1 MKKLALSSEI
11 YLIKASEL
19 KRLSRVAEIN
29 GNISGS
35 LAATAAPQAF
45 SAAPGASLSPA
56 AKSAAPVLSATA
68 APQVSSREIT
78 VLLNADKEVVP
89 AADVLLSGAE
99 TVSAAADGDF
109 LPVRFAYRSYPAWQA
124 FFINLIKPVKRK
136 FYSVFPSTYT
146 TTLACLLANNITRGE
161 RNEQNAYQWTNKKWQ
176 ISREEAHRRYS
187 DLYNSIKA
195 NGYDAKSPMLVML
208 NRKFGVKD
216 QLLQGHHRIGI
227 CKALN
232 VNEVSIS
239 FWAVP
244 RSFGFFKL
252 FTKRKIS

>member
-19 KRLSRVAEIN
+19 KRLPLAAEIN
-29 GNISGS
+29 GNISGT
-35 LAATAAPQAF
+35 LAASAAPQAF

-78 VLLNADKEVVP
+78 VLLNADAAAASGDKEVVP
-89 AADVLLSGAE
+89 AADMLLSGAE

-161 RNEQNAYQWTNKKWQ
+161 RNEQNAYQWTNK
-176 ISREEAHRRYS
+176 
-187 DLYNSIKA
+187 
-195 NGYDAKSPMLVML
+195 NG
-208 NRKFGVKD
+208 R
-216 QLLQGHHRIGI
+216 
-227 CKALN
+227 
-232 VNEVSIS
+232 
-239 FWAVP
+239 
-244 RSFGFFKL
+244 
-252 FTKRKIS
+252 

>member
-78 VLLNADKEVVP
+78 VLLNADAAAASGDKEVVP

-146 TTLACLLANNITRGE
+146 TTLACLLANNTTRGE
-161 RNEQNAYQWTNKKWQ
+161 RNEQNSYQWPNKKWH
-176 ISREEAHRRYS
+176 IS
-187 DLYNSIKA
+187 
-195 NGYDAKSPMLVML
+195 
-208 NRKFGVKD
+208 
-216 QLLQGHHRIGI
+216 
-227 CKALN
+227 
-232 VNEVSIS
+232 
-239 FWAVP
+239 W
-244 RSFGFFKL
+244 
-252 FTKRKIS
+252 

>member
-45 SAAPGASLSPA
+45 SAAS
-56 AKSAAPVLSATA
+56 A
-68 APQVSSREIT
+68 APQVSSREVT
-78 VLLNADKEVVP
+78 VLLNADAAATSGDKEVVP

-136 FYSVFPSTYT
+136 FYSVFPST
-146 TTLACLLANNITRGE
+146 
-161 RNEQNAYQWTNKKWQ
+161 
-176 ISREEAHRRYS
+176 
-187 DLYNSIKA
+187 
-195 NGYDAKSPMLVML
+195 
-208 NRKFGVKD
+208 
-216 QLLQGHHRIGI
+216 
-227 CKALN
+227 
-232 VNEVSIS
+232 
-239 FWAVP
+239 
-244 RSFGFFKL
+244 
-252 FTKRKIS
+252 

>member
-19 KRLSRVAEIN
+19 KKLSQDN
-29 GNISGS
+29 S
-35 LAATAAPQAF
+35 LI
-45 SAAPGASLSPA
+45 SAAKGV
-56 AKSAAPVLSATA
+56 KSS
-68 APQVSSREIT
+68 EII
-78 VLLNADKEVVP
+78 VLLNTGTP
-89 AADVLLSGAE
+89 DVLLSGAKRIGE
-99 TVSAAADGDF
+99 AADGDF

-227 CKALN
+227 CKSLA
-232 VNEVSIS
+232 VSEVSIS

-252 FTKRKIS
+252 FTKRKKS

>member
-35 LAATAAPQAF
+35 LAATAAPQ
-45 SAAPGASLSPA
+45 
-56 AKSAAPVLSATA
+56 
-68 APQVSSREIT
+68 VSSREIT
-78 VLLNADKEVVP
+78 VLLNADAAAASGDKEVVP

-161 RNEQNAYQWTNKKWQ
+161 RNEQNAYQWTNK
-176 ISREEAHRRYS
+176 
-187 DLYNSIKA
+187 
-195 NGYDAKSPMLVML
+195 NG
-208 NRKFGVKD
+208 R
-216 QLLQGHHRIGI
+216 
-227 CKALN
+227 
-232 VNEVSIS
+232 
-239 FWAVP
+239 
-244 RSFGFFKL
+244 
-252 FTKRKIS
+252 

>member
-45 SAAPGASLSPA
+45 SAAS
-56 AKSAAPVLSATA
+56 A

-78 VLLNADKEVVP
+78 VLLNADAAAASGDKEVVP

-244 RSFGFFKL
+244 RSFGFFNCSQKG
-252 FTKRKIS
+252 KYHEDYAGARP

>member
-45 SAAPGASLSPA
+45 SAASAAPQAFSAASAAPQAFSAAPGASLSPA

-78 VLLNADKEVVP
+78 VLLNADAAAASGDKEVVP

-161 RNEQNAYQWTNKKWQ
+161 RNEQNAYQWTNKKM
-176 ISREEAHRRYS
+176 ADKPRRG
-187 DLYNSIKA
+187 A
-195 NGYDAKSPMLVML
+195 SP
-208 NRKFGVKD
+208 
-216 QLLQGHHRIGI
+216 LQRF
-227 CKALN
+227 
-232 VNEVSIS
+232 V
-239 FWAVP
+239 
-244 RSFGFFKL
+244 
-252 FTKRKIS
+252 

>member
-1 MKKLALSSEI
+1 M
-11 YLIKASEL
+11 
-19 KRLSRVAEIN
+19 
-29 GNISGS
+29 
-35 LAATAAPQAF
+35 
-45 SAAPGASLSPA
+45 
-56 AKSAAPVLSATA
+56 
-68 APQVSSREIT
+68 
-78 VLLNADKEVVP
+78 
-89 AADVLLSGAE
+89 LLSGAE

-109 LPVRFAYRSYPAWQA
+109 LPVRFAYLSYPAWQA

>member
-19 KRLSRVAEIN
+19 KRLPRVAEIN

-35 LAATAAPQAF
+35 LAATAAPQAFSAASAAPQAFSAASAAPQAF

-78 VLLNADKEVVP
+78 VLLNADAAAASGDKEVVP

-136 FYSVFPSTYT
+136 FYSVFRQPIRQRWPACSP
-146 TTLACLLANNITRGE
+146 TTLPAANAT
-161 RNEQNAYQWTNKKWQ
+161 
-176 ISREEAHRRYS
+176 SRTPTS
-187 DLYNSIKA
+187 GPTK
-195 NGYDAKSPMLVML
+195 NG
-208 NRKFGVKD
+208 R
-216 QLLQGHHRIGI
+216 
-227 CKALN
+227 
-232 VNEVSIS
+232 
-239 FWAVP
+239 
-244 RSFGFFKL
+244 
-252 FTKRKIS
+252 

>member
-11 YLIKASEL
+11 YLIRASEL
-19 KRLSRVAEIN
+19 KRLPRVSEIN
-29 GNISGS
+29 SG
-35 LAATAAPQAF
+35 AAGAF
-45 SAAPGASLSPA
+45 S
-56 AKSAAPVLSATA
+56 SA
-68 APQVSSREIT
+68 EIT
-78 VLLNADKEVVP
+78 VLLKGDTAAVSAGKAEEADT
-89 AADVLLSGAE
+89 DVLLSGAE
-99 TVSAAADGDF
+99 IVSAAADGEF
-109 LPVRFAYRSYPAWQA
+109 LPVRFAYRSYPVWQA

-146 TTLACLLANNITRGE
+146 TTLSCLLANNITRGE

-176 ISREEAHRRYS
+176 ISREEAQRRYS
-187 DLYNSIKA
+187 DLYNSIKT
-195 NGYDAKSPMLVML
+195 NGYDAKNPMLVML

>member
-19 KRLSRVAEIN
+19 KKLSQDN
-29 GNISGS
+29 S
-35 LAATAAPQAF
+35 LI
-45 SAAPGASLSPA
+45 SAAKGV
-56 AKSAAPVLSATA
+56 KSS
-68 APQVSSREIT
+68 EII
-78 VLLNADKEVVP
+78 VLLNTGTP
-89 AADVLLSGAE
+89 DVLLSGAKRIGE
-99 TVSAAADGDF
+99 AADGDF

-176 ISREEAHRRYS
+176 ISREEARRRYS

>member
-45 SAAPGASLSPA
+45 SAASAAPQAFSAAPGASLSPA

-78 VLLNADKEVVP
+78 VLLNADAAAASGDKEVVP
-89 AADVLLSGAE
+89 AADMLLSGAE

-146 TTLACLLANNITRGE
+146 TTLAFATM
-161 RNEQNAYQWTNKKWQ
+161 
-176 ISREEAHRRYS
+176 ISCGSRW
-187 DLYNSIKA
+187 K
-195 NGYDAKSPMLVML
+195 
-208 NRKFGVKD
+208 
-216 QLLQGHHRIGI
+216 
-227 CKALN
+227 
-232 VNEVSIS
+232 
-239 FWAVP
+239 
-244 RSFGFFKL
+244 RS
-252 FTKRKIS
+252 R

>member
-19 KRLSRVAEIN
+19 KKLSQDN
-29 GNISGS
+29 S
-35 LAATAAPQAF
+35 LI
-45 SAAPGASLSPA
+45 SAAKGV
-56 AKSAAPVLSATA
+56 KSS
-68 APQVSSREIT
+68 EII
-78 VLLNADKEVVP
+78 VLLNTGTP
-89 AADVLLSGAE
+89 DVLLSGAKRIGE
-99 TVSAAADGDF
+99 AAEGDF

-232 VNEVSIS
+232 VSEVSIS

-252 FTKRKIS
+252 FTKRKKS

>member
-19 KRLSRVAEIN
+19 KRLPRAAEIN
-29 GNISGS
+29 GNISGT
-35 LAATAAPQAF
+35 LAASAAPQAF
-45 SAAPGASLSPA
+45 SAATAS
-56 AKSAAPVLSATA
+56 
-68 APQVSSREIT
+68 PQVSSREIT
-78 VLLNADKEVVP
+78 VLLNADAAAASGDKEVVP

-161 RNEQNAYQWTNKKWQ
+161 RNEQNAYQWTNK
-176 ISREEAHRRYS
+176 
-187 DLYNSIKA
+187 
-195 NGYDAKSPMLVML
+195 NG
-208 NRKFGVKD
+208 R
-216 QLLQGHHRIGI
+216 
-227 CKALN
+227 
-232 VNEVSIS
+232 
-239 FWAVP
+239 
-244 RSFGFFKL
+244 
-252 FTKRKIS
+252 

>member
-45 SAAPGASLSPA
+45 SAASAAPQAFSAAPGASLSPA

-78 VLLNADKEVVP
+78 VLLNADAAAASGDKEVVP
-89 AADVLLSGAE
+89 AADMLLSGAE

-161 RNEQNAYQWTNKKWQ
+161 RNEQNAY
-176 ISREEAHRRYS
+176 
-187 DLYNSIKA
+187 
-195 NGYDAKSPMLVML
+195 P
-208 NRKFGVKD
+208 
-216 QLLQGHHRIGI
+216 
-227 CKALN
+227 
-232 VNEVSIS
+232 VSYTHLTLPTTPY
-239 FWAVP
+239 V
-244 RSFGFFKL
+244 
-252 FTKRKIS
+252 